1 MGMALAY
8 YVSHPEVVID
18 PAVPV
23 PQWPLSAI
31 GRARLVA
38 IAGEPWVMSIFR
50 IVSCDETKAIETAAV
65 LADASGAPVEIRS
78 DMGENDRSATG
89 FLPPPEFEATANA
102 FFAAPKSS
110 IRGWERAIDAQARI
124 VRAVTAVLDAHDPS
138 KPIAFSGHGGAGTLL
153 YCALAG
159 LPIDRRHDQ
168 TRGGC
173 AIAIDLATRRPLFG
187 WVPLEAAGEKLGRR
201 GGSSP

>member
-1 MGMALAY
+1 MGMALAFY
-8 YVSHPEVVID
+8 ISHPEVVID

-23 PQWPLSAI
+23 PQWSLSAI
-31 GRARLVA
+31 GRARILAVA
-38 IAGEPWVMSIFR
+38 GVPWVRSMTR
-50 IVSCDETKAIETAAV
+50 IVSSNETKAIETAAV
-65 LADASGAPVEIRS
+65 LADANGAAVEIRT
-78 DMGENDRSATG
+78 DMGENDRSSTG

-102 FFAAPKSS
+102 FFADPAVS

-124 VRAVTAVLDAHDPS
+124 VRAVTAVLNGHDGTQS
-138 KPIAFSGHGGAGTLL
+138 IAFSGHGGVGTLL

-173 AIAIDLATRRPLFG
+173 VIAIDLATRQPLFG
-187 WVPLEAAGEKLGRR
+187 WVPLESVSEKLRAVGL
-201 GGSSP
+201 SL